1 MPQNKNDREMSAEA
15 IELRGVSR
23 TFGVTVALDS
33 IDLEIRRGSVHA
45 FVGENGAGKSTAL
58 GILAGRLKPTE
69 GSVSLFGSELPYGDP
84 RACLKQGI
92 AAIYQELT
100 TVPALSPEANV
111 FLGQTFSRFGF
122 LSRRRMRRRYE
133 ELCGQLGVEARP
145 KGTVAGRLA
154 VADQQLLEVLRALQV
169 DANVMLF
176 DEPTASL
183 AEHEREAVLNL
194 MKSLRSRGITVVF
207 VSHHLEE
214 VLEVCD
220 DITVF
225 RDGFVVSSRPRA
237 DWTRRS
243 LVDAMLGE
251 DKSGKTLQEIE
262 QNPSPTSSRRSTG
275 RQPVLRAEGL
285 TLAGAVEDVSLE
297 VADGEIVGL
306 GGMVGSGRT
315 TVLRCLAGLEPRS
328 RGRLWIDGE
337 QVAWPKT
344 VRRALSYGI
353 TLVPEDRKGQ
363 GLGLAL
369 SAAENV
375 VMSNFGSV
383 SSFGFVRPG
392 KLKAVAAA
400 EATPFGFSAARIGS
414 TAGHLSGGNQQ
425 KLLLARAANRRPRV
439 LLVDEPTRG
448 IDVGAKAEI
457 LLKLKEMVE
466 EGMSIVFV
474 SSELE
479 EVAGVS
485 DRVLVLDRGRVAGEL
500 ERQDGITPTSI
511 LSHVLQVEETQ

>member
-1 MPQNKNDREMSAEA
+1 MSAET
-15 IELRGVSR
+15 IEFHGVRR

-33 IDLEIRRGSVHA
+33 VDLTIRRGTVHA
-45 FVGENGAGKSTAL
+45 LVGENGAGKSTAL
-58 GILAGRLKPTE
+58 GILAGRIGPSE
-69 GSVSLFGSELPYGDP
+69 GTVTVFGSELPYGDP

-111 FLGQTFSRFGF
+111 FLGQTASRFGF

-133 ELCGQLGVEARP
+133 ELCEQLGVEAKP
-145 KGTVAGRLA
+145 PGVPAGRLA
-154 VADQQLLEVLRALQV
+154 VADQQMLEVLRAIQV
-169 DANVMLF
+169 DANVVLF

-183 AEHEREAVLNL
+183 AEHERDAVLAL
-194 MKSLRSRGITVVF
+194 MKGLRARGITVVF

-225 RDGFVVSSRPRA
+225 RDGAIVASRPRA
-237 DWTRRS
+237 EWTRAS
-243 LVDAMLGE
+243 MVAAMLGE
-251 DKSGKTLQEIE
+251 DESGRTLRELE
-262 QNPSPTSSRRSTG
+262 ENPQASKVVRAGVVPL
-275 RQPVLRAEGL
+275 LRAEGI
-285 TLAGAVEDVSLE
+285 TLPGAIEDVAVEV
-297 VADGEIVGL
+297 VAGEILGL

-315 TVLRCLAGLEPRS
+315 EVLRCLAGLEPRS
-328 RGRLWIDGE
+328 RGRLWIEGE
-337 QVAWPKT
+337 EVPWPKT

-353 TLVPEDRKGQ
+353 ALVPEDRKGQ

-375 VMSNFGSV
+375 TMSDFGAV
-383 SSFGFVRPG
+383 ARFGFLRPG
-392 KLKAVAAA
+392 KLRAVAAE
-400 EATPFGFSAARIGS
+400 EAKPFGFDPNRIGS

-425 KLLLARAANRRPRV
+425 KLLLARAANGRPRV

-457 LLKLKEMVE
+457 LLKLQEMVAA
-466 EGMSIVFV
+466 GTSILFV

-485 DRVLVLDRGRVAGEL
+485 DRVLVLDGGRVVAEL
-500 ERQDGITPTSI
+500 QSDEGITPTAI
-511 LSHVLQVEETQ
+511 LSHVLQVEDPDEQ

>member
-1 MPQNKNDREMSAEA
+1 MSDQA
-15 IELRGVSR
+15 IEFSEVRR

-33 IDLEIRRGSVHA
+33 IDLTIRRGTVHA

-58 GILAGRLKPTE
+58 GILAGRLKPSRGT
-69 GSVSLFGSELPYGDP
+69 VTVFGEELPYGDP
-84 RACLKQGI
+84 RACLKNGI

-111 FLGQTFSRFGF
+111 FLGQTASRFGF
-122 LSRRRMRRRYE
+122 LSRRGMRRRYE
-133 ELCGQLGVEARP
+133 ELCRQVGVAPKPAGVPAGQ
-145 KGTVAGRLA
+145 LA

-169 DANVMLF
+169 DASVMLF

-183 AEHEREAVLNL
+183 AEHERAAVLTL
-194 MKSLRSRGITVVF
+194 MKSLRERGITVVF

-220 DITVF
+220 DISVF
-225 RDGFVVSSRPRA
+225 RDGRLIASRPRPE
-237 DWTRRS
+237 WTHRS

-262 QNPSPTSSRRSTG
+262 QNPQATVRATG
-275 RQPVLRAEGL
+275 DRPPILRAENV
-285 TLAGAVEDVSLE
+285 TLPGAVEDISL
-297 VADGEIVGL
+297 AIAGGEILGL

-315 TVLRCLAGLEPRS
+315 SVLRCLAGLEPRS
-328 RGRLWIDGE
+328 RGRLWIDDQE
-337 QVAWPKT
+337 VAWPKT

-353 TLVPEDRKGQ
+353 TLVPEDRKVQ

-369 SAAENV
+369 PAADNV
-375 VMSNFGSV
+375 MMSNFGSV
-383 SSFGFVRPG
+383 SRLGLVMPS
-392 KLKAVAAA
+392 KLRSAAAA
-400 EATPFGFSAARIGS
+400 EAAPFGFATDRIGS
-414 TAGHLSGGNQQ
+414 IAGHLSGGNQQ

-439 LLVDEPTRG
+439 MLVDEPTRG

-466 EGMSIVFV
+466 AGMSIVFV

-485 DRVLVLDRGRVAGEL
+485 DRVIVLNRGRVAGEL
-500 ERQDGITPTSI
+500 KQEDGLSPQSI
-511 LSHVLQVEETQ
+511 LGHVLQVEETA

>member
-1 MPQNKNDREMSAEA
+1 VSTET
-15 IELRGVSR
+15 IEFKGISR

-33 IDLEIRRGSVHA
+33 IDLKIRRGTVHA

-58 GILAGRLKPTE
+58 GILAGRLKPSDGT
-69 GSVSLFGSELPYGDP
+69 VTVFDRELPYGDP
-84 RACLKQGI
+84 RACLKNGI

-111 FLGQTFSRFGF
+111 FLGQTTSRLGF
-122 LSRRRMRRRYE
+122 LARRQMRSRYE
-133 ELCGQLGVEARP
+133 ELCAQLGVEAKP
-145 KGTVAGRLA
+145 SNVAAGRLA

-183 AEHEREAVLNL
+183 AEHEREAVLTL
-194 MKSLRSRGITVVF
+194 MKNLRERGITVVF

-220 DITVF
+220 DISVF
-225 RDGFVVSSRPRA
+225 RDGVLVSSRPRPE
-237 DWTRRS
+237 WTHQS
-243 LVDAMLGE
+243 LVDAMLGV
-251 DKSGKTLQEIE
+251 DKSGKTLQELE
-262 QNPSPTSSRRSTG
+262 QNP
-275 RQPVLRAEGL
+275 QPVAREVRAGTPTLRAAGI
-285 TLAGAVEDVSLE
+285 TLAGAIEDVSL
-297 VADGEIVGL
+297 AIWGGEIVGL

-315 TVLRCLAGLEPRS
+315 TVVRCLAGLEPRS
-328 RGRLWIDGE
+328 RGRLWIDGKE
-337 QVAWPKT
+337 VAWPKT
-344 VRRALSYGI
+344 VRKALSYGI

-363 GLGLAL
+363 GLGLGL
-369 SAAENV
+369 SAADNV
-375 VMSNFGSV
+375 MMSNLGSV
-383 SSFGFVRPG
+383 SRFGFVRPS
-392 KLKAVAAA
+392 KLKAAAA
-400 EATPFGFSAARIGS
+400 TEATPFGFSQGRIGS

-485 DRVLVLDRGRVAGEL
+485 DRVLVLNRGQVAAEL
-500 ERQDGITPTSI
+500 EREDGISPTSI
-511 LSHVLQVEETQ
+511 LSHVLQVEEVA

>member
-1 MPQNKNDREMSAEA
+1 MSKET
-15 IELRGVSR
+15 IEFRGVSR

-33 IDLEIRRGSVHA
+33 IDLKIRRGTVHA
-45 FVGENGAGKSTAL
+45 LVGENGAGKSTAL
-58 GILAGRLKPTE
+58 GILAGRLKPSDGT
-69 GSVSLFGSELPYGDP
+69 VTVFDQELPYGDP
-84 RACLKQGI
+84 RACLKNGI

-111 FLGQTFSRFGF
+111 FLGQTVSRFGF
-122 LSRRRMRRRYE
+122 LARRRMRRRYE
-133 ELCGQLGVEARP
+133 ELCRQIGVEAKP
-145 KGTVAGRLA
+145 SGVPAGRLA

-169 DANVMLF
+169 DANVVLF

-183 AEHEREAVLNL
+183 AEHEREAVLAL
-194 MKSLRSRGITVVF
+194 MKNLRAQGITVVF

-220 DITVF
+220 DISVF
-225 RDGFVVSSRPRA
+225 RDGRLIASKPRA
-237 DWTRRS
+237 EWTQRS
-243 LVDAMLGE
+243 LVDAMLGV

-262 QNPSPTSSRRSTG
+262 QNPQVEPRRVASDAA
-275 RQPVLRAEGL
+275 PVLRVEGL
-285 TLAGAVEDVSLE
+285 TLPGAVEDISLE
-297 VADGEIVGL
+297 VGGGEIVGL

-315 TVLRCLAGLEPRS
+315 SVLRCLAGLEPRS
-328 RGRLWIDGE
+328 KGRLWIDGE
-337 QVAWPKT
+337 EVAWPKT

-369 SAAENV
+369 SAADNV
-375 VMSNFGSV
+375 MMSNFGSV
-383 SSFGFVRPG
+383 SRFGFVLPSR
-392 KLKAVAAA
+392 LRSVAAA
-400 EATPFGFSAARIGS
+400 EAAPFGFSGARIGS

-425 KLLLARAANRRPRV
+425 KLLLARAANGRPRV

-457 LLKLKEMVE
+457 LLKLKEMVDG
-466 EGMSIVFV
+466 GMSIVFV

-485 DRVLVLDRGRVAGEL
+485 DRVLVLDRGRVAGVL
-500 ERQDGITPTSI
+500 ERADGISPASI
-511 LSHVLQVEETQ
+511 LSHVLQVEEAV

>member
-1 MPQNKNDREMSAEA
+1 MSTET
-15 IELRGVSR
+15 IEFQGIRR

-33 IDLEIRRGSVHA
+33 IDLTIRRGTVHA
-45 FVGENGAGKSTAL
+45 LVGENGAGKSTAL

-69 GSVSLFGSELPYGDP
+69 GTVTVFGKELPYGDP
-84 RACLKQGI
+84 RACLKDGI

-111 FLGQTFSRFGF
+111 FLGQTESRLGF
-122 LSRRRMRRRYE
+122 LARRGMRRRYE
-133 ELCGQLGVEARP
+133 ELCAQLGVEAKP
-145 KGTVAGRLA
+145 SGVPAGRLA

-169 DANVMLF
+169 DANIVLF

-183 AEHEREAVLNL
+183 AEHEREAVLTL
-194 MKSLRSRGITVVF
+194 MKNLRARGITVVF

-220 DITVF
+220 DISVF
-225 RDGFVVSSRPRA
+225 RDGSLIASRPRA
-237 DWTRRS
+237 EWNHRS
-243 LVDAMLGE
+243 LVDAMLGV
-251 DKSGKTLQEIE
+251 DKSGKALQEIE
-262 QNPSPTSSRRSTG
+262 SNQAPAAAAPVAAGT
-275 RQPVLRAEGL
+275 PVLRAAGL
-285 TLAGAVEDVSLE
+285 TLPGAVEDVELE
-297 VADGEIVGL
+297 IREGEIVGL

-315 TVLRCLAGLEPRS
+315 SVLRCLAGLEPRS

-337 QVAWPKT
+337 EVAWPKT

-369 SAAENV
+369 SAADNV
-375 VMSNFGSV
+375 MMSNFGAV
-383 SSFGFVRPG
+383 SRFGFLRPSR
-392 KLKAVAAA
+392 LRAAAAA
-400 EATPFGFSAARIGS
+400 EATPFGFATGRIGS

-425 KLLLARAANRRPRV
+425 KLLLARAANGRPRV

-457 LLKLKEMVE
+457 LLKLKEMVAA
-466 EGMSIVFV
+466 GMSIVFV

-485 DRVLVLDRGRVAGEL
+485 DRVLVLNRGQVVGVVEREDRISPA
-500 ERQDGITPTSI
+500 SI
-511 LSHVLQVEETQ
+511 LSHVLQVEEAV

>member
-1 MPQNKNDREMSAEA
+1 MSTET
-15 IELRGVSR
+15 IQFGGIGR

-33 IDLEIRRGSVHA
+33 IDLTIRRGTVHA
-45 FVGENGAGKSTAL
+45 LVGENGAGKSTAL
-58 GILAGRLKPTE
+58 GILAGRLKPSSGT
-69 GSVSLFGSELPYGDP
+69 VTVFGKELPYGDP
-84 RACLKQGI
+84 RACLGDGI

-111 FLGQTFSRFGF
+111 FLGQTASRFGF
-122 LSRRRMRRRYE
+122 LARRRMRRRYE
-133 ELCGQLGVEARP
+133 ELCEQIGVEAKP
-145 KGTVAGRLA
+145 VGVPAGRLA

-169 DANVMLF
+169 DANVVLF

-183 AEHEREAVLNL
+183 AEHERDAVLAL
-194 MKSLRSRGITVVF
+194 MKSLRARGITVVF

-220 DITVF
+220 DISVF
-225 RDGFVVSSRPRA
+225 RDGKLIASRPRA
-237 DWTRRS
+237 EWDHRK
-243 LVDAMLGE
+243 LVDAMLGA

-262 QNPSPTSSRRSTG
+262 QNPQVEPRREVAG
-275 RQPVLRAEGL
+275 PPVLRVEGL
-285 TLAGAVEDVSLE
+285 TLPGAVEDISFE
-297 VADGEIVGL
+297 VRAGEIVGL

-315 TVLRCLAGLEPRS
+315 SVLRCLAGLEPRS
-328 RGRLWIDGE
+328 KGRLLIDGE
-337 QVAWPKT
+337 EVAWPKT

-369 SAAENV
+369 SAADNV
-375 VMSNFGSV
+375 MMSNFGAV
-383 SSFGFVRPG
+383 SKFGFVWPSR
-392 KLKAVAAA
+392 LRAAA
-400 EATPFGFSAARIGS
+400 AEEATPFGFATKRIGS

-425 KLLLARAANRRPRV
+425 KLLLARASNRRPRV

-457 LLKLKEMVE
+457 LLKLQEMCGA
-466 EGMSIVFV
+466 GMSIVFV

-485 DRVLVLDRGRVAGEL
+485 DRVIVLNRGEVAGML
-500 ERQDGITPTSI
+500 ERADGISPASI
-511 LSHVLQVEETQ
+511 LSHVLQVEETV

>member
-1 MPQNKNDREMSAEA
+1 VSTDT
-15 IELRGVSR
+15 IEFRNIGR

-33 IDLEIRRGSVHA
+33 IDLTIRRGTVHA
-45 FVGENGAGKSTAL
+45 MVGENGAGKSTAL
-58 GILAGRLKPTE
+58 GILAGRLKPSDGT
-69 GSVSLFGSELPYGDP
+69 VTVFDQELPYGDP
-84 RACLKQGI
+84 RACLKNGI

-111 FLGQTFSRFGF
+111 FLGQTVSRLGF
-122 LSRRRMRRRYE
+122 LSRRAMRRRYE
-133 ELCGQLGVEARP
+133 ELCREVGVEAKP
-145 KGTVAGRLA
+145 SAVPAGRLA

-169 DANVMLF
+169 DANVVLF

-183 AEHEREAVLNL
+183 AEHERDAVLSL
-194 MKSLRSRGITVVF
+194 MKSLRARGITVVF

-220 DITVF
+220 DISVF
-225 RDGFVVSSRPRA
+225 RDGALVSSRPRA
-237 DWTRRS
+237 EWTHGS
-243 LVDAMLGE
+243 LVDAMLGV
-251 DKSGKTLQEIE
+251 DKSGKALLEIE
-262 QNPSPTSSRRSTG
+262 QNPQPAAPRTNG
-275 RQPVLRAEGL
+275 RTPVLRAEGL
-285 TLAGAVEDVSLE
+285 TLPGAVEDISLA
-297 VADGEIVGL
+297 VAGGEIVGL

-315 TVLRCLAGLEPRS
+315 SVLRCLAGLEPRS

-337 QVAWPKT
+337 EVAWPKT

-369 SAAENV
+369 SAADNV
-375 VMSNFGSV
+375 MMSNFGAV
-383 SSFGFVRPG
+383 SRFGFIRPSR
-392 KLKAVAAA
+392 LKSAAAA
-400 EATPFGFSAARIGS
+400 EATPFGFATRRIGS

-425 KLLLARAANRRPRV
+425 KLLLARAAAGRPRV

-466 EGMSIVFV
+466 AGMAIVFV

-485 DRVLVLDRGRVAGEL
+485 DRVLVLDRGRVAGVL
-500 ERQDGITPTSI
+500 EREDGISPSSI
-511 LSHVLQVEETQ
+511 LSHVLQVEEAV